1 MKIILIW
8 IQWSWKW
15 TQAKILKEKYGFKI
29 YETWKFLREIASKDN
44 ELWRKIKSII
54 DSWRQVSPD
63 VVEEILK
70 EVMKDNHDKKLILD
84 GFVRNPWNK
93 LSVDKI
99 IKNYKVLYLN
109 LPEKE
114 ARKRLLWRM
123 YDVETWETF
132 IAWTLINPKNWNKL
146 VKRADDEENA
156 VNERIRLFYEIT
168 MPVIEEYK
176 KSWNIIEVNANWSIE
191 DVSHEIEQ
199 KIKL

>member
-29 YETWKFLREIASKDN
+29 YETWKFLREMASKDS
-44 ELWRKIKSII
+44 ELWKKIKSII

-63 VVEEILK
+63 VVEEILN

-114 ARKRLLWRM
+114 ARERLLWRM
-123 YDVETWETF
+123 YDIETWETF